1 MKLKI
6 YTDWGSRG
14 NPGESGIWVYITDE
28 TGKEIEKRY
37 KYLWIKTNNEAE
49 YMWAY
54 YWIKR
59 AIELWSSE
67 IQLYMDSDLVIKQLS
82 GIWKIKKQELQV
94 LHEQIQKII
103 SSSWVKISYFWI
115 RRECNQEADRL
126 SNIAMD
132 KKI

>member
-1 MKLKI
+1 MKLKV
-6 YTDWGSRG
+6 YTDGGSRG
-14 NPGESGIWVYITDE
+14 NPGESGIWVYITDKN
-28 TGKEIEKRY
+28 GKEIEKRY

-59 AIELWSSE
+59 AIELWSSDIE
-67 IQLYMDSDLVIKQLS
+67 LYMDSDLVIKQLS
-82 GIWKIKKQELQV
+82 GVWKIKKQELQI

-115 RRECNQEADRL
+115 RRELNQEADRL